1 MPRRGVLV
9 GLLLGLGSLSGPGG
23 EASPL
28 RADPDA
34 LAGYRAAHETLA
46 RGEFE
51 AAAAGFAA
59 LARDPLLEDYAS
71 FFATET
77 RLRAGDEAAA
87 LEGFLEFPR
96 RHPSSTLVPQ
106 ALLAAGD
113 LAFRLERF
121 AEAAEAYRRFLE
133 RAPHLPGAGRAL
145 VRLAVALARQGSVG
159 EAIADLRR
167 RWIETPTTEW
177 GQVAREWM
185 EVLAGEHG
193 LTLRPLTLEER
204 LLLAQRLAEG
214 GDAAGA
220 VRLWEEAR
228 PELRDPALRHRL
240 LLRFA
245 PALWR
250 LGRAQEVV
258 ARLRSALREPR
269 TAWAPQ
275 LRYELARYLVRTDQ
289 DAEAAA
295 ALERLLTTDPD
306 SAKAPDALL
315 LLARL
320 KGPRQPQ
327 AALATLAR
335 LTTGFPDT
343 PQAAQARWQIG
354 WLHYRAGRFQ
364 EAARAFR
371 QLASASP
378 GYRPAAL
385 YWTGRALGAR
395 QESAEARAA
404 YRELLR
410 LAPGSYYGLL
420 AARRIEDH
428 PAPAAGPVQVSAEPL
443 RLLEG
448 DVNFEKGRALWTMG
462 FEAHALAELDAVAER
477 AAAEP
482 SRLYG
487 LAVFYDT
494 VGEVGRSLR
503 LLRPHFGARAE
514 ASAPG
519 LPDPFWRLLYPRGYA
534 DTVEA
539 VAAKHGLD
547 PLFVAA
553 VIREESSYDPRARSW
568 VGAIGLMQ
576 LMPATASRVARESG
590 LPLPAGGLSEPEV
603 NIPLGVHYLA
613 GLRGRFGEPLL
624 AVAGYNAGPHPV
636 ERWWAGRRTDDL
648 EEFVEA
654 IPFDE
659 TRRFVKRVLTSWWH
673 YHQLY
678 GDGTAPRG
686 GMARPAG
693 GE

>member
-1 MPRRGVLV
+1 MRRRGVLV
-9 GLLLGLGSLSGPGG
+9 GFLLGLGALAGPGG
-23 EASPL
+23 EAHPL
-28 RADPDA
+28 RADPEA
-34 LAGYRAAHETLA
+34 LVGYRTAHEALA
-46 RGEFE
+46 RGEFA

-59 LARDPLLEDYAS
+59 LDRDPLLEDYAR
-71 FFATET
+71 FFLAET
-77 RLRAGDEAAA
+77 RLRAGDDAAA
-87 LEGFLEFPR
+87 LEGFLEFAR
-96 RHPSSTLVPQ
+96 RHPSSTLLPQ

-113 LAFRLERF
+113 LAFRLGRF
-121 AEAAEAYRRFLE
+121 AAAAEAYRRFLE
-133 RAPHLPGAGRAL
+133 RAPHLPEAGRAL
-145 VRLAVALARQGSVG
+145 VRLAVARARQGSAG

-167 RWIETPTTEW
+167 RWLETPTAEW

-185 EVLAGEHG
+185 EALAREHG
-193 LTLRPLTLEER
+193 LALRPLTLEER
-204 LLLAQRLAEG
+204 MLLAQRLAEG
-214 GDAAGA
+214 GDTAEA

-228 PELRDPALRHRL
+228 PELRDPTLRHRL

-258 ARLRSALREPR
+258 ALLRSALREPR

-275 LRYELARYLVRTDQ
+275 LRFELARYLIRTDQ
-289 DAEAAA
+289 DAEAAVV
-295 ALERLLTTDPD
+295 LERLLTTDPEG
-306 SAKAPDALL
+306 AKAPDALL

-320 KGPRQPQ
+320 KESSQPQ

-335 LTTGFPDT
+335 LATGFPDT

-364 EAARAFR
+364 EAASAFR

-385 YWTGRALGAR
+385 YWTGRALEAR

-410 LAPGSYYGLL
+410 LAPRSYYGLL
-420 AARRIEDH
+420 AARRIEEP
-428 PAPAAGPVQVSAEPL
+428 PAPVTGPVQVAAEPF

-448 DVNFEKGRALWTMG
+448 DINFEKGRALWTLG
-462 FEAHALAELDAVAER
+462 FEAHALAELDAVLER
-477 AAAEP
+477 ATAEP

-487 LAVFYDT
+487 LAVFYDS

-503 LLRPHFGARAE
+503 LLRRHFGVLAE
-514 ASAPG
+514 AAAPG
-519 LPDPFWRLLYPRGYA
+519 LPAPFWQLFYPRGYA
-534 DTVEA
+534 GTVEA
-539 VAAKHGLD
+539 AAAKHGLD

-553 VIREESSYDPRARSW
+553 VIREESSYDSRARSW

-576 LMPATASRVARESG
+576 LMPETARQVAKE
-590 LPLPAGGLSEPEV
+590 AGLSLPEDGLWEPSV

-613 GLRGRFGEPLL
+613 RLKGRFGEPLL
-624 AVAGYNAGPHPV
+624 AVAGYNAGPHRV

-659 TRRFVKRVLTSWWH
+659 TRGFVKRVLASWWQ
-673 YHQLY
+673 YRQLY
-678 GDGTAPRG
+678 GDGAAPRG